1 MKDDVYI
8 VLNKP
13 SGYVCSTVS
22 DRSSVVFDLIDKS
35 LLEECRS
42 KKKNLHTVG
51 RLDKETEGLLLL
63 TTDGMFSHNLTVPE
77 HSIRKVYS
85 VILRDSVTEEGQEL
99 YRKAFSD
106 GVMLPADKK
115 FPEQQARP
123 ALIEWKEPD
132 CAEIT
137 VTEGKFHQ
145 VRRMFMAMGNEV
157 VRLKRVCIGSLSLDD
172 SLEPGKYRSLT
183 VEEIKSLEC

>member
-13 SGYVCSTVS
+13 AGYVCSTVS
-22 DRSSVVFDLIDKS
+22 DRSPVVFELIEKS

-77 HSIRKVYS
+77 HSVKKVYS
-85 VILRDSVTEEGQEL
+85 VVLRDSVSEECQ
-99 YRKAFSD
+99 AFYKKSFSE
-106 GVMLPADKK
+106 GIMLPADKK

-123 ALIEWKEPD
+123 ASIEWKSGD

-145 VRRMFMAMGNEV
+145 VRRMITAMGNEV
-157 VRLKRVCIGSLSLDD
+157 VKLKRISLGSLRLSD
-172 SLEPGKYRSLT
+172 SLESGKYRHLT
-183 VEEIKSLEC
+183 AEEIELLEC